1 MQKTLY
7 FEFNIERERRV
18 TQILHSVQGAHLQ
31 QNWQDWTLHTGNSQH
46 LPSWQGQWWVFGS
59 PWTASFSLWAAVLFH
74 WTTTGWTSLLWSRS
88 WPQHPYSL
96 WLWCCWLGGW
106 VLSHALWRNR
116 ESTHWEWTW
125 DTYPCCFLR
134 DLSHSQSS
142 LTHVKLTRVRFWHLQ
157 KHNCMYS
164 GDNVEGESCISPLT
178 PYKLRVI
185 P

>member
-31 QNWQDWTLHTGNSQH
+31 QKWQGWRLHTGNSQH

-74 WTTTGWTSLLWSRS
+74 WTTTGWRSNLWSRS

-116 ESTHWEWTW
+116 ECHSVRM
-125 DTYPCCFLR
+125 DLR
-134 DLSHSQSS
+134 HISMLLPQRSQ
-142 LTHVKLTRVRFWHLQ
+142 
-157 KHNCMYS
+157 
-164 GDNVEGESCISPLT
+164 PLT
-178 PYKLRVI
+178 VLTDSCKADQSKVLTFAEA
-185 P
+185 